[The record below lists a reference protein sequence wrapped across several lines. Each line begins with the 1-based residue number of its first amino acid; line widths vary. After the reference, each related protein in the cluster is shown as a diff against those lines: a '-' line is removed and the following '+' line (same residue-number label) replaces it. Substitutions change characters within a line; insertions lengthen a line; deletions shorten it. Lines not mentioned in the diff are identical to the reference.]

1 MLSVDDRARW
11 SGPGIAAA
19 GCSDLSPTR
28 SPRMGCSL
36 WRARSSRPRAGPGGA
51 SSANAKRSAAIG
63 WAAST
68 VFGGFT
74 VDAAAA
80 QDGK

>member
-1 MLSVDDRARW
+1 M
-11 SGPGIAAA
+11 G
-19 GCSDLSPTR
+19 R
-28 SPRMGCSL
+28 SP
-36 WRARSSRPRAGPGGA
+36 WRAQSSRPRAGPGGA
-51 SSANAKRSAAIG
+51 ESANAKRSAAIG
-63 WAAST
+63 WAASN

>member
-1 MLSVDDRARW
+1 MARAVQPTARW
-11 SGPGIAAA
+11 
-19 GCSDLSPTR
+19 
-28 SPRMGCSL
+28 
-36 WRARSSRPRAGPGGA
+36 ARRA